1 MSFVE
6 IVSDNVF
13 GNVFSKVSITPL
25 PRFNKWFYIISY
37 TILIL
42 HGIFCA
48 DVLIKFWIVFLP
60 PGNLVLKFQLPGDV
74 IFEWFNDSNL
84 MKEKKPVDIR

>member
-1 MSFVE
+1 M
-6 IVSDNVF
+6 VF
-13 GNVFSKVSITPL
+13 
-25 PRFNKWFYIISY
+25 
-37 TILIL
+37 
-42 HGIFCA
+42 FCA

-60 PGNLVLKFQLPGDV
+60 PGNSVLKFQLPGDV